1 MFYSIIGKGVLQVES
16 MTEMGENPLLNFYD
30 MLIKCT
36 LKVSFDEFKNVF
48 LETKKVN
55 VESYFMISQ

>member
-30 MLIKCT
+30 ILIKCT

-48 LETKKVN
+48 LET
-55 VESYFMISQ
+55 